1 MRYSLND
8 FETYRRNNSIEKL
21 SHSIELK
28 IKELQSELSILDS
41 ENYHVNN
48 ARKSNYSV
56 QSNQA
61 NQANLANLT
70 NFKTT
75 EFTKREG
82 INVHIY
88 QIRKLFNM
96 LTDKNYEKHSTTII
110 EQINFVVKNNT
121 AEEVTLYCNFCYQNL
136 SSNLLYSTLSAQL
149 YKTILENYSTFE
161 EILNAAIKYDVIEA
175 KIKKFVYVDPNI
187 DYDKFCEN
195 NKLNESLR
203 AEFSFFTN
211 LLKLNCIR
219 YEVIAT
225 IILNIYELVNTYI
238 AAKTKKNEIDEI
250 SELLYILI
258 ANSYDSI
265 KSNHVQLY
273 EVIELNI
280 QKMIDIKKENNSDL
294 NNKCVFKHMDL
305 LDLLKNRK

>member
-8 FETYRRNNSIEKL
+8 FETYIRNNIIEKL
-21 SHSIELK
+21 SPSIELK

-41 ENYHVNN
+41 ENYHVSNV
-48 ARKSNYSV
+48 RKSNQSNHLV
-56 QSNQA
+56 QSKQA
-61 NQANLANLT
+61 SLT

-96 LTDKNYEKHSTTII
+96 LTDKNYDKHSATIV

-121 AEEVTLYCNFCYQNL
+121 SEEVMLYCNFCYQNL

-265 KSNHVQLY
+265 KSNDVRLY

-280 QKMIDIKKENNSDL
+280 EKIIDIKKETNSDL

>member
-8 FETYRRNNSIEKL
+8 FETYIRNNVIEKL
-21 SHSIELK
+21 SPCIELK
-28 IKELQSELSILDS
+28 IKELQSELSMLDS
-41 ENYHVNN
+41 ENYHVSNV
-48 ARKSNYSV
+48 RKSNQSNHSV

-61 NQANLANLT
+61 SLT

-96 LTDKNYEKHSTTII
+96 LTDKNYDKHSATIV

-121 AEEVTLYCNFCYQNL
+121 AEEVMLYCNFCYQNL

-265 KSNHVQLY
+265 KSNDVQLY

-280 QKMIDIKKENNSDL
+280 QKIIDIKKETNSDL

>member
-8 FETYRRNNSIEKL
+8 FETYIRNNVIEKL
-21 SHSIELK
+21 SPSIELK

-41 ENYHVNN
+41 ENYHVSNVSN
-48 ARKSNYSV
+48 VRKSN
-56 QSNQA
+56 QSNQ
-61 NQANLANLT
+61 ANLT

-96 LTDKNYEKHSTTII
+96 LTDKNYDKHSATIV

-121 AEEVTLYCNFCYQNL
+121 AEEVMLYCNFCYQNL

-211 LLKLNCIR
+211 LLKLNCIH

-265 KSNHVQLY
+265 KSNDVELY

-280 QKMIDIKKENNSDL
+280 QKIIDIKKENNSDL

-305 LDLLKNRK
+305 LDLLKKRK

>member
-21 SHSIELK
+21 SPSIELK

-56 QSNQA
+56 QLNQA
-61 NQANLANLT
+61 NQANLTNLT

-96 LTDKNYEKHSTTII
+96 LTDKNYEKHSTTIV

-121 AEEVTLYCNFCYQNL
+121 AEEVMLYCNFCYQNL
-136 SSNLLYSTLSAQL
+136 SSNLLYSALSAQL
-149 YKTILENYSTFE
+149 YKTILKNYSTFE
-161 EILNAAIKYDVIEA
+161 EILTAAIKYEVIED
-175 KIKKFVYVDPNI
+175 KIKKFVYVDPAM

-211 LLKLNCIR
+211 LLKQNCIH

-238 AAKTKKNEIDEI
+238 ASKTKKNEIDEI

-258 ANSYDSI
+258 ANSYDCI
-265 KSNHVQLY
+265 KSNDIRLY
-273 EVIELNI
+273 ELIELNI
-280 QKMIDIKKENNSDL
+280 QKIIDIKKEHNSDL

-305 LDLLKNRK
+305 LDIIKHRK

>member
-8 FETYRRNNSIEKL
+8 FETYIRNNVIEKL
-21 SHSIELK
+21 SPSIELK
-28 IKELQSELSILDS
+28 IKELQSELSMLDS
-41 ENYHVNN
+41 ENYHVSNV
-48 ARKSNYSV
+48 RKSNHSV

-61 NQANLANLT
+61 SLT

-96 LTDKNYEKHSTTII
+96 LTDKNYDKHSATIV
-110 EQINFVVKNNT
+110 EQINFVVKNNI
-121 AEEVTLYCNFCYQNL
+121 AEEVMLYCNFCYQNL

-265 KSNHVQLY
+265 KSNDVRLY

-280 QKMIDIKKENNSDL
+280 QKIIDIKKENNSDL